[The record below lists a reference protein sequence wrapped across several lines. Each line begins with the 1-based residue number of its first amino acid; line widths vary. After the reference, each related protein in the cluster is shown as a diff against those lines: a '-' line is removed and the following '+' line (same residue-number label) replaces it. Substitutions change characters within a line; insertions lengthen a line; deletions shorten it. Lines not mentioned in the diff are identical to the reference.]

1 MSFARLEKDVSKE
14 FVIEIR
20 IPMPDNIRDQAKV
33 FARFDES
40 VENFRED
47 LTNKLGMD
55 GFSFKEDAVTKRAP
69 RKADAAKP
77 GRKPRVTVSVN
88 GAGEGVTA

>member
-1 MSFARLEKDVSKE
+1 MSKE

-40 VENFRED
+40 VENFKED
-47 LTNKLGMD
+47 LHTKLGD
-55 GFSFKEDAVTKRAP
+55 GFSFKEDTVTKRAP

-77 GRKPRVTVSVN
+77 GRKPRAAASVN